1 MISLLVGPED
11 ENRHA
16 GDLGNSTSNTLD
28 ELEQVQQH
36 EHEQQQQDEFENQRP
51 QQPDVDM
58 PNVDPVVVAQPIVY
72 IRRRRKQR
80 PQQLDVDMPNV
91 DPAVVAQAID
101 PDAEWRVPLKKLR
114 SAIKVKGG
122 KRRKS
127 QLCFNEKILQ
137 DEAW

>member
-1 MISLLVGPED
+1 MPNVDPVVVAQPSVYI
-11 ENRHA
+11 RRRRK
-16 GDLGNSTSNTLD
+16 
-28 ELEQVQQH
+28 
-36 EHEQQQQDEFENQRP
+36 QRP

>member
-58 PNVDPVVVAQPIVY
+58 PNVDPVVVAQPSVY